1 MVNVD
6 EDLRSLLDRFNESRE
21 KFKNEKENK
30 EKRVSEF
37 KNEFELFATNKIKPI
52 MIEYKKLLE
61 NKNIGCDV
69 EEKSA
74 SEYRDSY
81 SSVTLRRDSDSSIA
95 LIVDY
100 NTETSSRAAHKPQI
114 RFYPKDESIIVY
126 EQKFEPSGGGSAGV
140 EGSYEKERVTDDFI
154 RSKIGDFLKEIFS
167 KSWTEFDFY

>member
-6 EDLRSLLDRFNESRE
+6 EELGSLLDRFNESRE

-37 KNEFELFATNKIKPI
+37 KNEFESFATNKIKPI

-81 SSVTLRRDSDSSIA
+81 SSVTLRRDSSSSIA

-100 NTETSSRAAHKPQI
+100 KTEASSRAAHKPEI

-140 EGSYEKERVTDDFI
+140 EGSYEKEMVTDDFV

>member
-6 EDLRSLLDRFNESRE
+6 EELGSLLDRFNESRE

-30 EKRVSEF
+30 AKRASEF

-52 MIEYKKLLE
+52 MIEYKKLFE

-81 SSVTLRRDSDSSIA
+81 SSVTLRRDSNSSIG

-100 NTETSSRAAHKPQI
+100 KSETSSTAAHKPEI
-114 RFYPKDESIIVY
+114 RFYPKDESVIIY
-126 EQKFEPSGGGSAGV
+126 EQKYDPGGKGSAGV

-167 KSWTEFDFY
+167 KSWT

>member
-1 MVNVD
+1 MKV
-6 EDLRSLLDRFNESRE
+6 E
-21 KFKNEKENK
+21 KNSKMRRKNK

-81 SSVTLRRDSDSSIA
+81 SSVTLRRDSDSSM
-95 LIVDY
+95 
-100 NTETSSRAAHKPQI
+100 H
-114 RFYPKDESIIVY
+114 
-126 EQKFEPSGGGSAGV
+126 
-140 EGSYEKERVTDDFI
+140 
-154 RSKIGDFLKEIFS
+154 
-167 KSWTEFDFY
+167 

>member
-1 MVNVD
+1 M
-6 EDLRSLLDRFNESRE
+6 RR
-21 KFKNEKENK
+21 KNK